1 MASKVAEQVTSNEE
15 IDVLEDDEFEE
26 FEQDSKWWPKW
37 W

>member
-26 FEQDSKWWPKW
+26 FEQDSK
-37 W
+37 